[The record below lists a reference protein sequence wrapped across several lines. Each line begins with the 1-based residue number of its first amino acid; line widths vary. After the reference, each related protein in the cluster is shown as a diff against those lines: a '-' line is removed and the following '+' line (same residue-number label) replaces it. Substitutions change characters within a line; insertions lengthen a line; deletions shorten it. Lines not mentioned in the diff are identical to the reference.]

1 MGCFSGNILENK
13 QKTMVFLNVT
23 SCSQFY
29 VSVVQETCF
38 WLTSETACSIWI
50 RRQRKEAVRSA
61 GRTNVANGRK
71 HKQMVESVLDHTE
84 PLWRQVR
91 TLVVQSVHVVKWGE
105 IIQYFLID
113 FLIVY
118 IEGPLIYV
126 CNIVLEEMNR
136 FGIFPSNPSEFHSSR
151 RGFNGLCIFI
161 VVFI

>member
-1 MGCFSGNILENK
+1 
-13 QKTMVFLNVT
+13 
-23 SCSQFY
+23 
-29 VSVVQETCF
+29 
-38 WLTSETACSIWI
+38 
-50 RRQRKEAVRSA
+50 
-61 GRTNVANGRK
+61 
-71 HKQMVESVLDHTE
+71 MVESVLDHTE

-118 IEGPLIYV
+118 IEGPLIYE